1 MITVSSLPTRRAW
14 AFSGK
19 ANSHLD
25 LFTTC
30 LDKVSYPPEHEVP
43 STPATYLRRNSSPI
57 LPPGDRPPDSPQASE
72 SSPMPSSHLGSL
84 VHPQSSRSTPPPKSI
99 QPSRNLTPSR
109 SSSLQATPLV
119 SPACSS
125 PIDAAPPTPIPAPLQ
140 PPVEPTNLSLQWSNE
155 SVTTIRPISTLTT
168 IPIPLNPTPLVNP
181 TSPDDLKERT
191 VLLQQIKT
199 RDLEITEMK
208 NKEHWW
214 RTQVAKA
221 RGIDKQPIEITTTI
235 DDLIDF
241 SDDSTNS
248 PTLNDQQI
256 KRLLFEQLVA
266 TKTEIRHIKRDIE
279 SACKPISVKL
289 DHEERI
295 QQEALHQA
303 NHYKALYE
311 ALRLRQQTDEPYRAQ
326 QHRRVVDLESRLA
339 KIKQDTLGMKTS
351 LNGLKDEYKAGEQH
365 YNKMMERLDKEH
377 RRAQR
382 TQTAYDATLKRLFI
396 LQQRTRINELNHQ
409 VNVHHVRLL
418 DEQLQV
424 ARQKQQQ
431 QQQAPPRQDHR
442 PESLLNDSV
451 TQWEMKNM
459 EQRNVVLTLQQ
470 QLVNT
475 NHLVRCLQTD
485 LKKSTCDWSNLVE
498 KLEMT
503 RAEIQTLVS

>member
-1 MITVSSLPTRRAW
+1 M
-14 AFSGK
+14 
-19 ANSHLD
+19 
-25 LFTTC
+25 
-30 LDKVSYPPEHEVP
+30 
-43 STPATYLRRNSSPI
+43 
-57 LPPGDRPPDSPQASE
+57 
-72 SSPMPSSHLGSL
+72 
-84 VHPQSSRSTPPPKSI
+84 
-99 QPSRNLTPSR
+99 
-109 SSSLQATPLV
+109 
-119 SPACSS
+119 
-125 PIDAAPPTPIPAPLQ
+125 
-140 PPVEPTNLSLQWSNE
+140 
-155 SVTTIRPISTLTT
+155 
-168 IPIPLNPTPLVNP
+168 
-181 TSPDDLKERT
+181 
-191 VLLQQIKT
+191 LLQQIKE

-221 RGIDKQPIEITTTI
+221 RGIDKQHMEIITTNTTTK

-266 TKTEIRHIKRDIE
+266 TKTEVRHIKRDIE
-279 SACKPISVKL
+279 SACKPISIKL

-311 ALRLRQQTDEPYRAQ
+311 ALCLQQQTDEPYRALQ
-326 QHRRVVDLESRLA
+326 YRRVVDLESRLA
-339 KIKQDTLGMKTS
+339 KVEQDTLGMTTS
-351 LNGLKDEYKAGEQH
+351 LNDLKNEHKAGERH
-365 YNKMMERLDKEH
+365 YHKMMERLDKEH

-409 VNVHHVRLL
+409 VNVHHIRLL
-418 DEQLQV
+418 EEQLQV
-424 ARQKQQQ
+424 ALRKQ
-431 QQQAPPRQDHR
+431 QQQAPPHQDCRH
-442 PESLLNDSV
+442 ESLSNDSIS
-451 TQWEMKNM
+451 QWEMKNM

-503 RAEIQTLVS
+503 RAEIQMLVS